1 MKKVIQL
8 SLLFVTLVVVESS
21 YAQAIGKVF
30 TPKDV
35 DKKIQNHKTF
45 AILPFVI
52 QYNQRSNKKNKL
64 TKEDIED
71 MTENMAYDGQSALMA
86 FVLKKA
92 RKGNLSAQPQNI
104 DETNAILLKKE
115 IDPTDLAKYTPKEL
129 CEILEVDS
137 VMGGKVSV
145 SETMSQGT
153 AIVTQFALGVSKT
166 NSGVGHIK
174 LTDKEGELLFS
185 YGKKLSTG
193 LGGDATDIIDVLMK
207 KSANRF
213 PYFLKSKK
221 LIK

>member
-1 MKKVIQL
+1 MKNLITL
-8 SLLFVTLVVVESS
+8 SLIFCSIFIVESS

-35 DKKIQNHKTF
+35 EKKIQKHKTF
-45 AILPFVI
+45 AILPFTI
-52 QYNQRSNKKNKL
+52 QYNQRANKNNKL
-64 TKEDIED
+64 SKEEIDQLA
-71 MTENMAYDGQSALMA
+71 ENMAYDGQSALMA

-92 RKGNLSAQPQNI
+92 RKGNLTAKPQNI

-115 IDPTDLAKYTPKEL
+115 INPTDLVKYTPKEL

-145 SETMSQGT
+145 SETMSQGA
-153 AIVTQFALGVSKT
+153 AIATQLALGVSKT
-166 NSGVGHIK
+166 NSGVGHVK
-174 LTDKEGELLFS
+174 LTDKDGELLFS
-185 YGKKLSTG
+185 YGKKISTG

-213 PYFLKSKK
+213 PYFSKSKNLVK
-221 LIK
+221 